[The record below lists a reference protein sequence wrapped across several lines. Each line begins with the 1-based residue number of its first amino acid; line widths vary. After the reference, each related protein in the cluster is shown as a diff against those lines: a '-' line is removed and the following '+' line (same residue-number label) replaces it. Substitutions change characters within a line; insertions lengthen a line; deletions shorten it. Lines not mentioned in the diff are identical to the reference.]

1 MKKTL
6 LFLILLFL
14 SLTTYGQS
22 ARDRIIKK
30 IISNMVYVEGGTFEM
45 GAWDEKVQVTL
56 SSFYIGKYE
65 VTEEEWLAIMGKE
78 IKQGPKHPKERLS
91 WDECQSFIRKLNQ
104 LTGKKFRLPTE
115 AEWEFAARGGNKSKG
130 YMYSGSNDPDS
141 VAWTWEWLKNT
152 TIGAKKNTQPIG
164 QKKPNEL
171 GIYDMSGNV
180 FEWCQDCAEAGFHGH
195 DQDKIDLVEE
205 GQHCL
210 RSRARL
216 EGDSRFLPKRSC
228 DVDRGKDVFPAVCL
242 DMEVDQIRT
251 GTAESFGIADRFKD
265 HQMGVDKH
273 IRCLAKRF
281 QHGYADGNVGN
292 EASVH
297 YVKMNVIGAGE
308 TDFLHLCAK
317 IGKISG

>member
-180 FEWCQDCAEAGFHGH
+180 FEWCQDWYGPLPSSPQNNPQGPSSGTRH
-195 DQDKIDLVEE
+195 V
-205 GQHCL
+205 L
-210 RSRARL
+210 RGGSTA
-216 EGDSRFLPKRSC
+216 
-228 DVDRGKDVFPAVCL
+228 
-242 DMEVDQIRT
+242 T
-251 GTAESFGIADRFKD
+251 GTALQLSVVGRSYTTGMLYTDDEVAAKETYAGADTIGMR
-265 HQMGVDKH
+265 
-273 IRCLAKRF
+273 LAMSC
-281 QHGYADGNVGN
+281 D
-292 EASVH
+292 
-297 YVKMNVIGAGE
+297 
-308 TDFLHLCAK
+308 
-317 IGKISG
+317 